1 VLQQNLELFM
11 SQHRT
16 ISRIRPDAMALRALA
31 HPQRLRMLG
40 MLRIDGPATA
50 TRLAARMGLNSGATS
65 YHLRQL
71 ARHGFIVEDE
81 ERGNARDRWWKAAHE
96 TTTFLED
103 DTDEDALDAGIAF
116 AEAALTSQI
125 EDMKRAVARHAQ
137 LPPEWRRASTLS
149 DYIIPLNAADAEAL
163 LSRITVLLEDA
174 MAAAPKAGDRYAP
187 GVEPVSFMLHAFPRA
202 PDEDGQ

>member
-1 VLQQNLELFM
+1 M
-11 SQHRT
+11 SERRT
-16 ISRIRPDAMALRALA
+16 ISRIKPDAMALRALA

-50 TRLAARMGLNSGATS
+50 TRLAERMGLNSGATS

-71 ARHGFIVEDE
+71 ARHGFIEEDI

-103 DTDEDALDAGIAF
+103 ETDEDALDAGLAF
-116 AEAALTSQI
+116 AEAALSAQVM
-125 EDMKRAVARHAQ
+125 EMQRALARHAQ
-137 LPPEWRRASTLS
+137 LPPEWRKASTMS

-163 LSRITVLLEDA
+163 LDKLNAVLLDA
-174 MAAAPKAGDRYAP
+174 MEQAPKAGDNYAP
-187 GVEPVSFMLHAFPRA
+187 GMKPVSIMLHAFPRA
-202 PDEDGQ
+202 SEEDGQ

>member
-1 VLQQNLELFM
+1 M
-11 SQHRT
+11 SERRT
-16 ISRIRPDAMALRALA
+16 ISRIKPDAMALRALA

-50 TRLAARMGLNSGATS
+50 TRLAERMGLNSGATS

-71 ARHGFIVEDE
+71 ARHGFIEEDA

-103 DTDEDALDAGIAF
+103 ETDEDALDAGLAF
-116 AEAALTSQI
+116 AEAALSAQVTEMQ
-125 EDMKRAVARHAQ
+125 RALARHAQ
-137 LPPEWRRASTLS
+137 LPHEWRKASTMS

-163 LSRITVLLEDA
+163 LDKINAVLLEA
-174 MAAAPKAGDRYAP
+174 MEQAPKAGDTYAP
-187 GVEPVSFMLHAFPRA
+187 GMKPVSIMLHAFPRA
-202 PDEDGQ
+202 SEEDGQ